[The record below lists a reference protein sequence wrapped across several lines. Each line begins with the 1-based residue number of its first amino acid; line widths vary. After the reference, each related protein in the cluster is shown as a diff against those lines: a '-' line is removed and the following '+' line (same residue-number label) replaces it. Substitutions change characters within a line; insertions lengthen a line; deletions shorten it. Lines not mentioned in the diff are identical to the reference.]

1 MGWIE
6 MVVVGGC
13 GLEKLLAAGR
23 RRRITVA
30 GACADEVFEALVL
43 GALLVDHVG
52 AQAELFVRH

>member
-1 MGWIE
+1 MRWIGGWWMWPRE
-6 MVVVGGC
+6 
-13 GLEKLLAAGR
+13 LLAAGR